1 MNNDPIY
8 VITMMNSRKL
18 FDNFHRRVVG
28 FCHEK
33 ENAEMI
39 VLGNYSEIYENEYDL
54 AVIEETKPGEYS
66 RSVVRWFYKYDQSS
80 EKYFPCEEPEEF
92 YHVISIGIG

>member
-8 VITMMNSRKL
+8 VITMLNSKYY
-18 FDNFHRRVVG
+18 FDKFHQRVVG
-28 FCHEK
+28 FYHEK
-33 ENAEMI
+33 EIAESA
-39 VLGNYSEIYENEYDL
+39 VLENSLDIYENEYDI

-66 RSVVRWFYKYDQSS
+66 LSDIRWFYKYDPST

-92 YHVISIGIG
+92 FHVINIGIG